1 VHARFV
7 RKDAFFVR
15 NLPFWQFRHNY
26 FEWGT
31 PLAKISVIEATLRVE
46 LGPLE
51 AYRAKRAS
59 FSVELWRVKDVMTV
73 AAVQRNSI
81 GTQLLGRSAYAGLF
95 ANRGSRTF
103 VYWQHKTDAVKI
115 TVVDPAFDHILIG
128 SQDADKIAKELQA
141 AVKAAK
147 KS

>member
-1 VHARFV
+1 MFLCE
-7 RKDAFFVR
+7 
-15 NLPFWQFRHNY
+15 NYPFWQFRQEFLDVGHD
-26 FEWGT
+26 
-31 PLAKISVIEATLRVE
+31 LAKISILEATLRVE

-59 FSVELWRVKDVMTV
+59 FSVELWRVKEVTTV
-73 AAVQRNSI
+73 AAAQRNSI

-115 TVVDPAFDHILIG
+115 TVVDPAFDHILVG

>member
-1 VHARFV
+1 
-7 RKDAFFVR
+7 
-15 NLPFWQFRHNY
+15 
-26 FEWGT
+26 
-31 PLAKISVIEATLRVE
+31 LAKISIIESTLRVE

-59 FSVELWRVKDVMTV
+59 FSVELWRVKEVTTV
-73 AAVQRNSI
+73 AAAQRNSI